1 VLHLVEFFSLLLI
14 VHVLQLTDPQLLY
27 LSLLLSTFSY
37 PEIEMVTIKKNK
49 NFEKQNFSHIHID
62 QLLQSIERFY
72 QIHMDEF
79 DRVDRVQYQPIV
91 ANDKKTKFN

>member
-49 NFEKQNFSHIHID
+49 NFERQNFSHIHID
-62 QLLQSIERFY
+62 QQQMRDRYIVVKIRRPFY
-72 QIHMDEF
+72 LNHMD
-79 DRVDRVQYQPIV
+79 QLLY
-91 ANDKKTKFN
+91 